1 MKVMNETKNA
11 VLSEDVLILKT
22 LAEKAS
28 GLIDIDEPKA
38 AFFKTRWGVHTF
50 GMGRPLDCLILD
62 DLGRVKRIKENLGPN
77 KAFFWPPLWNRVVEL
92 PAGKVAETRTEV
104 GDKISIV

>member
-1 MKVMNETKNA
+1 MQVRNETKN
-11 VLSEDVLILKT
+11 VILSEDVLILKT

-28 GLIDIDEPKA
+28 GLVDIDEPKA

-50 GMGRPLDCLILD
+50 GMDRPLDCLILD
-62 DLGRVKRIKENLGPN
+62 DLGNVRRIKENLQPN
-77 KAFFWPPLWNRVVEL
+77 KIFFWPPLWNGVVEL
-92 PAGKVAETRTEV
+92 PAGKIAETGTEI